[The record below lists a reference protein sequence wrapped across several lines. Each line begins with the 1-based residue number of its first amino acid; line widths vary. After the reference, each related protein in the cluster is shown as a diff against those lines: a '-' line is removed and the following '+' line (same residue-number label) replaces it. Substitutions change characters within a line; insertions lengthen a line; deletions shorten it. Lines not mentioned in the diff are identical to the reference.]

1 MKAIQF
7 FAITALGAALFASCS
22 NEEELATGSYPSDNL
37 IRVTA
42 GVNNDMTR
50 SDEAVTPTSLTQNFS
65 LTVVNNTN
73 DKYSYA
79 NEIFSPKGTEWSCGK
94 NLLWQNL
101 STPVEIV
108 ALYPAKDASTFSGV
122 YSKEDKSYGTI
133 TYGVNSDQSTAAEAD
148 DLLIYH
154 NANFVPKNDLKAEK
168 LDIQFNHAFCRVDIE
183 VTIGTEFNASTGL
196 AENPI
201 QRIRVE
207 GTKTTA
213 DISFASAEPFF
224 TVTPSES
231 GDATSITPTQ
241 GDFTPAASATDQ
253 AVAKYSCIVIPQTAD
268 LKVLLHTSDRE
279 FEWTGSQM
287 ALVSGK
293 QYTLQLNMK
302 KSATARKFILRERE
316 SEMITQKETEHEED
330 DKTPLHMGSQPAPG
344 RMQFG
349 S

>member
-22 NEEELATGSYPSDNL
+22 NQEELATGSYPSDNL

-50 SDEAVTPTSLTQNFS
+50 SDEATATALTQDFS

-73 DKYSYA
+73 NNFSYA
-79 NEIFSPKGTEWSCGK
+79 NEIFSLNGTEWSCGK

-101 STPVEIV
+101 TTPVEIV
-108 ALYPAKDASTFSGV
+108 ALYPATDANTFSGV

-148 DLLIYH
+148 DLLFYH
-154 NANFVPKNDLKAEK
+154 NASFVPKNDLKEEK

-183 VTIGTEFNASTGL
+183 VTIGSEFNATNSL

-201 QRIRVE
+201 QGIRVE
-207 GTKTTA
+207 GTKISA
-213 DISFASAEPFF
+213 DIGFASAE
-224 TVTPSES
+224 TTITTK

-241 GDFTPAASATDQ
+241 GTFTPASKATDQ
-253 AVAKYSCIVIPQTAD
+253 AVARYSCMVIPQTAD
-268 LKVLLHTSDRE
+268 LNVVLHTSDRE
-279 FEWTGSQM
+279 YEWTGPQM
-287 ALVSGK
+287 ALESGK

-302 KSATARKFILRERE
+302 KSATARKFILRER
-316 SEMITQKETEHEED
+316 K
-330 DKTPLHMGSQPAPG
+330 
-344 RMQFG
+344 
-349 S
+349 

>member
-1 MKAIQF
+1 MKAKQF

-50 SDEAVTPTSLTQNFS
+50 GDEAVTPTSLTQNFS

-73 DKYSYA
+73 ANFSYA
-79 NEIFSPKGTEWSCGK
+79 NEIFSLNGTEWRCDNK
-94 NLLWQNL
+94 LLWQNL
-101 STPVEIV
+101 TTPDEIV
-108 ALYPAKDASTFSGV
+108 ALYPATDADKFTSV
-122 YSKEDKSYGTI
+122 YSKENKSYGTI
-133 TYGVNSDQSTAAEAD
+133 TYSVNSDQSKTDDANN
-148 DLLIYH
+148 DLLLYH
-154 NANFVPKNDLKAEK
+154 NANFVPENDLKDGK

-183 VTIGTEFNASTGL
+183 VIIGTEFNASTGL

-201 QRIRVE
+201 QGIKVE

-213 DISFASAEPFF
+213 NISFASTAPFF

-231 GDATSITPTQ
+231 GDATSITPTRR
-241 GDFTPAASATDQ
+241 DFTPAASAANQ
-253 AVAKYSCIVIPQTAD
+253 AVAKYSCIVIPQNAA

-293 QYTLQLNMK
+293 QYTLQLNMTN
-302 KSATARKFILRERE
+302 KSTTARKFILRER
-316 SEMITQKETEHEED
+316 K
-330 DKTPLHMGSQPAPG
+330 
-344 RMQFG
+344 
-349 S
+349 

>member
-22 NEEELATGSYPSDNL
+22 NQEELATGSYPSDNL

-73 DKYSYA
+73 DKFSYA
-79 NEIFSPKGTEWSCGK
+79 NEIFSLNGTEWSCK
-94 NLLWQNL
+94 NKLLWQNL

-108 ALYPAKDASTFSGV
+108 ALYPATAASTFSGV

-133 TYGVNSDQSTAAEAD
+133 TYGVNSDQSTAAEVN
-148 DLLIYH
+148 DLLLYH
-154 NANFVPKNDLKAEK
+154 NASFLPKDNLKDGK

-183 VTIGTEFNASTGL
+183 VIIGSEFNATDGL
-196 AENPI
+196 AANPI
-201 QRIRVE
+201 QGIRVE
-207 GTKTTA
+207 GTQIAA
-213 DISFASAEPFF
+213 DISFSETASPTITAK
-224 TVTPSES
+224 
-231 GDATSITPTQ
+231 GDAASITPTP
-241 GDFTPAASATDQ
+241 GDFTKAANATDQ
-253 AVAKYSCIVIPQTAD
+253 AVAKYSCIVIPQTAT

-279 FEWTGSQM
+279 FEWTGTQM
-287 ALVSGK
+287 ALESGK

-302 KSATARKFILRERE
+302 KSATARKFILRER
-316 SEMITQKETEHEED
+316 K
-330 DKTPLHMGSQPAPG
+330 
-344 RMQFG
+344 
-349 S
+349 

>member
-22 NEEELATGSYPSDNL
+22 NQEELATGSYPSDNL

-50 SDEAVTPTSLTQNFS
+50 GDEATTALNKDFS

-73 DKYSYA
+73 DKFSYA
-79 NEIFSPKGTEWSCGK
+79 NEIFSLNGGTEWSCGNK
-94 NLLWQNL
+94 LLWQNL

-108 ALYPAKDASTFSGV
+108 ALYPAKDANTFTSV
-122 YSKEDKSYGTI
+122 YSKESNTIGTI
-133 TYGVNSDQSTAAEAD
+133 TYGVNPDQSTAAEAD
-148 DLLIYH
+148 DLLLYH
-154 NANFVPKNDLKAEK
+154 NANFKPEKDLENGK

-183 VTIGTEFNASTGL
+183 VTIGSEFNANNGL

-213 DISFASAEPFF
+213 DISFASTEPFF

-231 GDATSITPTQ
+231 GDAASITPTRR
-241 GDFTPAASATDQ
+241 DFTPAANATEQ

-268 LKVLLHTSDRE
+268 LNIVLHTSDRE
-279 FEWTGSQM
+279 FEWTGTKM
-287 ALVSGK
+287 TLESGK
-293 QYTLQLNMK
+293 QYTLQLNMTN
-302 KSATARKFILRERE
+302 KSATARKFILRER
-316 SEMITQKETEHEED
+316 K
-330 DKTPLHMGSQPAPG
+330 
-344 RMQFG
+344 
-349 S
+349 

>member
-22 NEEELATGSYPSDNL
+22 NQEELATGSYPSDNL

-73 DKYSYA
+73 DKFSYA
-79 NEIFSPKGTEWSCGK
+79 NEIFSLNGGTEWSCSNK
-94 NLLWQNL
+94 LLWQNL
-101 STPVEIV
+101 TTSVEIV
-108 ALYPAKDASTFSGV
+108 ALYPATKDNTFDGV
-122 YSKEDKSYGTI
+122 YSKENKSYGTI
-133 TYGVNSDQSTAAEAD
+133 TYGVKSDQSTPDEAN
-148 DLLIYH
+148 DLLLYH
-154 NANFVPKNDLKAEK
+154 NANFVPKNDLKEEK

-183 VTIGTEFNASTGL
+183 VTIGSEFNATNGL

-201 QRIRVE
+201 QGIRVE

-213 DISFASAEPFF
+213 DISFASAE
-224 TVTPSES
+224 TTITAK
-231 GDATSITPTQ
+231 GDATSITPTP
-241 GDFTPAASATDQ
+241 GDFTKAANATAK
-253 AVAKYSCIVIPQTAD
+253 AVARYSCIVIPQTAD

-287 ALVSGK
+287 TLESGK
-293 QYTLQLNMK
+293 QYTLQLNMTK
-302 KSATARKFILRERE
+302 KSATARKFILRER
-316 SEMITQKETEHEED
+316 K
-330 DKTPLHMGSQPAPG
+330 
-344 RMQFG
+344 
-349 S
+349 